1 MNRPLPNGWA
11 GATLGDVV
19 EIVRGVSYDKS
30 EAREAPAP
38 GLLPILRAT
47 NIDGRLTFDDL
58 VYVPQSRVSN
68 EQRLR
73 VGDIVL
79 AASSGSRT
87 VVGKAAPLLTDW
99 EGSFGAFCM
108 VVRPKDAVHVKYV
121 AHFMASAAYRERVS
135 SLAAG
140 VNINNLKR
148 QHIAE
153 TPLPI
158 APLPEQARIV
168 AELEKQ
174 LTRLDAGVAAL
185 KRVQVQLKRYRAS
198 VLKAACEGRLVPTE
212 AELARREKR
221 DYEPADKLLERILK
235 ERRACWEADQL
246 AKMKAAGKTPKDDKW
261 KLKYV
266 EPARPD
272 VSRLPTLP
280 KGWVWTT
287 IGAVGDVLLGRRRAP
302 EYIGSGPTRPY
313 LRVAN
318 IKDDFIDW
326 SDVESMDFD
335 DEHFRR
341 YSLRP
346 GDVLLSEG
354 QSLERVGQSAIYAG
368 GHDGLCF
375 QATLNR
381 FRPVGQGPSAE
392 FAQVVFRSHVKSGV
406 FMRIA
411 SITTNIAHL
420 TLEKLVAAP
429 FPLPPRAEQ
438 ERIVAEVAAKMSVA
452 DAVQKSVD
460 LDLARASSLRKAVL
474 QQAFAGRLVP
484 QSADDEPASK
494 LLERITHGEAAPAPA
509 TSPTKRRTNQRATRS
524 AS

>member
-153 TPLPI
+153 TPLLI

-235 ERRACWEADQL
+235 ERRARWENEQL

-261 KLKYV
+261 KSKYE
-266 EPARPD
+266 EPSSPSLDA
-272 VSRLPTLP
+272 LPTLP
-280 KGWVWTT
+280 AGWTWTT
-287 IGAVGDVLLGRRRAP
+287 LRTIAELKGGITKGQRRSP
-302 EYIGSGPTRPY
+302 EERLVSVPY

-318 IKDDFIDW
+318 VQRGFLELSEMKEIEATDEEVADLKLVRGDILFNEGGDRDKLGRGWIWQEELPLCIHQNHVFRARLYS
-326 SDVESMDFD
+326 SDVQPKFVS
-335 DEHFRR
+335 H
-341 YSLRP
+341 YANSL
-346 GDVLLSEG
+346 G
-354 QSLERVGQSAIYAG
+354 QQYFIE
-368 GHDGLCF
+368 
-375 QATLNR
+375 
-381 FRPVGQGPSAE
+381 QGK
-392 FAQVVFRSHVKSGV
+392 QTTNL
-406 FMRIA
+406 A
-411 SITTNIAHL
+411 SINL
-420 TLEKLVAAP
+420 TKLGNLPV
-429 FPLPPRAEQ
+429 PLPPVQEQ
-438 ERIVAEVAAKMSVA
+438 RRIVAEIDDRLSVA
-452 DAVQKSVD
+452 DAGMSAVSKNSR
-460 LDLARASSLRKAVL
+460 RAETLRRGVL
-474 QQAFAGRLVP
+474 GAAFAGLLVRQDP
-484 QSADDEPASK
+484 SDEPASK
-494 LLERITHGEAAPAPA
+494 LLQRIRHAASSEPAP
-509 TSPTKRRTNQRATRS
+509 SKRPSKAS
-524 AS
+524 AKKAPV